1 MDQTMLHVYS
11 ALLSYA
17 FSGRMDY
24 FLVNA
29 ILNADCIAKL
39 WEKQIIPV
47 RNQTRLIL
55 SILSFTLPIL
65 EIGDYDYFGRLWGT
79 MLAAFAVFGA
89 YPFGGWSHTVFHLIF
104 LNVPPMMMTYIPTL
118 PASQEQLQFAAQC
131 AVWAGA
137 Q

>member
-17 FSGRMDY
+17 FSGRLDF
-24 FLVNA
+24 FLANLIMNVDS
-29 ILNADCIAKL
+29 IFKQ
-39 WEKQIIPV
+39 WEKQIIPR
-47 RNQTRLIL
+47 RNQTRLIV

-65 EIGDYDYFGRLWGT
+65 ESGDYDYFGRLWGT
-79 MLAAFAVFGA
+79 MAFAFA
-89 YPFGGWSHTVFHLIF
+89 IFALYPFGGWSHTVFHLIF
-104 LNVPPMMMTYIPTL
+104 LTVPPMMMTYIPTL

-131 AVWAGA
+131 ALWAES